1 MMYTCPKCGMPMYCV
16 STASIPAYVSYQ
28 CNCGYGSK
36 TIREPILQ
44 MPLPKELRAEEV
56 RKSVVEI
63 IEDMPEAGQSITW
76 HPVKE
81 ALPKTPGPYLGCGK
95 MGGVYIVKFENGMF
109 WHVGHGSC
117 AKRVIAWAEMPEPY
131 MEEEHDFR

>member
-1 MMYTCPKCGMPMYCV
+1 
-16 STASIPAYVSYQ
+16 
-28 CNCGYGSK
+28 
-36 TIREPILQ
+36 
-44 MPLPKELRAEEV
+44 MPLIDKATAIEALKTEFLYFSYNDSDSTDEAVEHAVGEV

-63 IEDMPEAGQSITW
+63 IEELPEAGQSITW

-81 ALPKTPGPYLGCGK
+81 ALPKAPGPYLGCGK

-117 AKRVIAWAEMPEPY
+117 TKRVIAWAEMPEPY
-131 MEEEHDFR
+131 MEEDHDLR